1 MKPSGHFSRRK
12 FTIKLGG
19 GGGGGGGGADR
30 PWPSSHA
37 PGKGGLGTRLGGGGG
52 GGDHS
57 AFSALEQKAEGL
69 SLVSRRY

>member
-12 FTIKLGG
+12 FTIKL
-19 GGGGGGGGADR
+19 GGGADR

-52 GGDHS
+52 GGGDHS